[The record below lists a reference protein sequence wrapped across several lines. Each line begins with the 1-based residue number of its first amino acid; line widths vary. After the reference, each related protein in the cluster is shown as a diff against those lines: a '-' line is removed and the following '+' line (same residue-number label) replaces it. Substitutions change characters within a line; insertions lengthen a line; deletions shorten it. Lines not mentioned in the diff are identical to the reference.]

1 MASRI
6 VHHLRNH
13 AVAYL
18 ALFLALSAGSFAA
31 AKKKKAKIP
40 PNSIGAGKLK
50 DNAVKAKKIKDKAV
64 QTSKLVNG
72 AVTREKLDVKIPVAE
87 AVGNIVYTSDTP
99 TVAPGSS
106 GINGVAEAAGGVD
119 GFVCVDTANK
129 VSTAVG
135 NAVSASNYIS
145 TAVPAGGTCSAA
157 ADILVTVNKDDAT
170 QVKGSFSIL
179 AF

>member
-6 VHHLRNH
+6 AHHLRNH
-13 AVAYL
+13 TVAYL

-31 AKKKKAKIP
+31 TKKKKKVKVP
-40 PNSIGAGKLK
+40 PNSIGTAKL
-50 DNAVKAKKIKDKAV
+50 KDKAV
-64 QTSKLVNG
+64 KEKKIAAGS
-72 AVTREKLDVKIPVAE
+72 VTREKLDVKIPVAE
-87 AVGNIVYTSDTP
+87 AVGNIVYTTDTP
-99 TVAPGSS
+99 SVGPGSS
-106 GINGVAEAAGGVD
+106 GINGVTEATGGTD
-119 GFVCVDTANK
+119 GFVCVDIATKAT
-129 VSTAVG
+129 TAVG

>member
-1 MASRI
+1 
-6 VHHLRNH
+6 
-13 AVAYL
+13 
-18 ALFLALSAGSFAA
+18 
-31 AKKKKAKIP
+31 

-87 AVGNIVYTSDTP
+87 AVGNVIYTGTTP
-99 TVAPGSS
+99 STATGTAGVS
-106 GINGVAEAAGGVD
+106 GVTEATSGQ

-129 VSTAVG
+129 VTTAVG
-135 NAVSASNYIS
+135 NAQGGADPGAFVTTTI
-145 TAVPAGGTCSAA
+145 PAGGTCPAA
-157 ADILVTVNKDDAT
+157 ADILVTVRNGDTGAPLRN
-170 QVKGSFSIL
+170 SFSIL